1 MWNQELGHLCL
12 PTNQYWRH
20 LDLSTLFHC
29 NMFQWYHFHLY
40 YEEVDTRL
48 TWNYTINFNLA
59 SRVESRRS
67 FRVKADDPEKD
78 QSRRSRSKADD
89 PWVKADDPS
98 KSRRS
103 FVKAD
108 DLLGSKQTILR
119 SKQTIFESKQT
130 IRGESRR
137 SQGWKRTILSE
148 FFKAWKRTILRD
160 ESRRSTLIY

>member
-1 MWNQELGHLCL
+1 MSIEHPTCVFHWMTRFQCSCITCCFDWPIVIKIYYWVVFSWVFVWIDDLELL
-12 PTNQYWRH
+12 
-20 LDLSTLFHC
+20 
-29 NMFQWYHFHLY
+29 
-40 YEEVDTRL
+40 
-48 TWNYTINFNLA
+48 

-67 FRVKADDPEKD
+67 LRVKADDPQKD

-160 ESRRSTLIY
+160 ESRRSTFIY